1 MGGTVRIAF
10 ATSDGVHVDQQVRR
24 ASRLD
29 IYEVASGSPRLVDS
43 WSFSSDRSVK
53 TAERVEVL
61 AGVGVVFGTAF
72 SPSSAARFARAG
84 IQPATAPKGTPVAE
98 LLARFAVREAL

>member
-1 MGGTVRIAF
+1 MRIAF
-10 ATSDGVHVDQQVRR
+10 ATSDGVRVDQQVRR

-29 IYEVASGSPRLVDS
+29 IYELGPDGPRLADS
-43 WSFSSDRSVK
+43 WSFSADRSVK

-61 AGVGVVFGTAF
+61 AGVEVVFGVAF

-84 IQPATAPKGTPVAE
+84 VKPATAPKGTPIADLLE
-98 LLARFAVREAL
+98 RLARRAAP

>member
-1 MGGTVRIAF
+1 MRIAF
-10 ATSDGVHVDQQVRR
+10 ATTDGEHVNEQVRR

-29 IYEVASGSPRLVDS
+29 IYELGPDGPRLVDS

-53 TAERVEVL
+53 TAERMDVLGGVE
-61 AGVGVVFGTAF
+61 VVFGTAF

-84 IQPATAPKGTPVAE
+84 VKPATAPKGTPIAE
-98 LLARFAVREAL
+98 LLARFARRTAP

>member
-1 MGGTVRIAF
+1 MRIAF
-10 ATSDGVHVDQQVRR
+10 ATSDGVHLDQQVRR

-29 IYEVASGSPRLVDS
+29 IYEVGAEGVRLVDS

-61 AGVGVVFGTAF
+61 QGVEVVFGTAF

-84 IQPATAPKGTPVAE
+84 VKPATAPKGTPIAD
-98 LLARFAVREAL
+98 LLARFGQRAAP